1 VKPRTSLVHLILVA
15 ALALTA
21 GLSGLAAQDDAGG
34 TPFNLETATGTIGA
48 TLRMPAA
55 RGPVPAVLI
64 IAGSGPTDRNG
75 NNPGGVKGAPFRQL
89 AEALAADGIASV
101 RYDKR
106 GIAASREAAP
116 PESQMRVEMLI
127 ADAEGFIEKMRNDPR
142 FSSITVVGHSEG
154 ALIGMVAARAARADG
169 FVSISG
175 PGRRLS
181 DIIREQTAD
190 QLKPLPAL
198 AEANERILKALEA
211 GQTVS
216 DVPPMLNALYRP
228 SVQPYVISEFK
239 YTPAEEFSR
248 LTRPALIIQGTTDI
262 QVSVADARAL
272 AAAKPDATVKIIDGM
287 NHVLRPAPPERL
299 PNIATYAR
307 EDLPIVA
314 DVPAAIAA
322 FVKGLRLPRHPSGE
336 RKSPRTVTAAEV
348 HGVRLAVEYGQLGV
362 RNRAIWG
369 ALVAWDQPWM
379 PGADEATTLT
389 TSAPIAIGPRDNAVL
404 LPAGDYTLFAQPS
417 ETDFRLLINAETFQY
432 HTEHDSSKDLGRVP
446 MTMTRLEA
454 PAELLAFEI
463 VETATG
469 GELRFRWA
477 DRRYAVPFDVR

>member
-1 VKPRTSLVHLILVA
+1 VKRHTSLVTLIA
-15 ALALTA
+15 ALALTV
-21 GLSGLAAQDDAGG
+21 GLARPIAQEDAGS

-55 RGPVPAVLI
+55 GGRVPAVLI

-154 ALIGMVAARAARADG
+154 SLIGMVAARAARADG

-211 GQTVS
+211 GQTAS

-239 YTPAEEFSR
+239 YTPTEEFSR
-248 LTRPALIIQGTTDI
+248 LTRPALILQGTTDI
-262 QVSVADARAL
+262 QVSLADARAL
-272 AAAKPDATVKIIDGM
+272 AAAKPDATLKIIEGM

-299 PNIATYAR
+299 PNIATYGR

-322 FVKGLRLPRHPSGE
+322 FVKGLRLPRHPVGE

-362 RNRAIWG
+362 RNREIWG
-369 ALVAWDQPWM
+369 ALVPWNQPWM

-404 LPAGDYTLFAQPS
+404 LPAGDYTLFARAS
-417 ETDFRLLINAETFQY
+417 DTDFRLLINAETFQF
-432 HTEHDSSKDLGRVP
+432 HTEHDPSKDLGRVP
-446 MTMTRLEA
+446 MSMTRLDT
-454 PAELLAFEI
+454 PVELLTFEI
-463 VETATG
+463 VGTPSG
-469 GELRFRWA
+469 GELRFAWA